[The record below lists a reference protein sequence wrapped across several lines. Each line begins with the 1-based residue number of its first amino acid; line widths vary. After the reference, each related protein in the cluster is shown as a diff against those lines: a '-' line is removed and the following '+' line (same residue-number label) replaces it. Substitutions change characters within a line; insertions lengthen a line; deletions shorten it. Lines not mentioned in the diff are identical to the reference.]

1 MRNTRLIWQ
10 KSSRSD
16 YDFSDVTNL
25 VSLLKVAPT
34 LQPRIAHEVNF
45 LRSSGWHVVNFSGK
59 MNYLRIFLKDERGR
73 FAAVTFDNTQLAAMS
88 VEVNGK
94 IKKIDYL

>member
-1 MRNTRLIWQ
+1 MRNTRLMWQ
-10 KSSRSD
+10 RNSRSD

-45 LRSSGWHVVNFSGK
+45 LRNSGWHIVNFSGK